1 VLSQEDDTDND
12 DEGGQPLL
20 FAYSAGSRGSDWH
33 YPVDFCGGLYRYTD
47 IVAMLDCVPA
57 YADIFT
63 HAASADGTLRILLC
77 ELRWAEQLFVL
88 PCLFFASFA
97 GESSLKLNPNILEVE
112 LNRVFWQTQSPTGS
126 NNAVVRHPST
136 GIAGDGVDLGAVTAG
151 RELVS
156 SPFQHSYAHALCLS
170 ADVLCVVTVNRVQT
184 TYNVPIYASVA
195 SSTKKDDNDNDEC
208 TSTVA
213 NGDNN
218 IIAICDGSEESLNA
232 LLCVDTNNQAPSA
245 ASSASHHEPAVRTST
260 YGCVKRSLDGAKYRW
275 DCNKTSVHVGGLH
288 FTPTQ
293 TTTPTQ
299 TQTQPQALSSRR
311 PASEGNDVCV
321 SVLMPVYNGARY
333 LERAVNSVYTQA
345 AQGPH
350 THLHSWMPPRRRLV
364 IDLVIVDDGST
375 DESYDIAMRL
385 QHRAQET
392 RQQSRK
398 SHESCVVTVQVIKL
412 PRNVGI
418 ATALDV
424 GLCVCKYEYVAR
436 LDCDDVCLPR
446 ADRFYKQ
453 AWYLNAN
460 PQICV
465 VGSQAILV
473 HEDEDEDSETHAN
486 TEARTEV
493 AGGIHTHP
501 VLCTFTAL
509 IRRCP
514 LLHSTVMMRKSRV
527 CAIGGYT
534 GRIIDKSKAGQ
545 VTQTHMDVD
554 AVAASNAINALIQV
568 ANADTNG
575 GGGCGRYELGVTV
588 TDPSLLTHST
598 ITHGPGSNCDAVL
611 GDGVRYIEDYML
623 WVRLLLRYHGD
634 TGPCVANMADCL
646 CAITIRPNSA
656 SRQAH
661 DAHTASEKQYFCH
674 FLRKHAVYEYLQPR
688 VHSLLSSRHADSD
701 GVQVDWSTMLECL
714 PMLTHPETHIQSRTD
729 YDRVMELLSHL
740 HTMFSLQSTSRCRKD
755 TAAAAAA
762 VAAVEGKEDDVD
774 THSLGM
780 LIDAEFAD
788 IRLRCMRALVQ
799 AVGYG
804 HPSVA
809 SVVNSAINTAD
820 IGTSG
825 SHGWGNGDGGVLLL
839 KSMIPFL

>member
-1 VLSQEDDTDND
+1 LCYGV
-12 DEGGQPLL
+12 
-20 FAYSAGSRGSDWH
+20 
-33 YPVDFCGGLYRYTD
+33 V
-47 IVAMLDCVPA
+47 
-57 YADIFT
+57 FT
-63 HAASADGTLRILLC
+63 
-77 ELRWAEQLFVL
+77 
-88 PCLFFASFA
+88 SFA
-97 GESSLKLNPNILEVE
+97 GESSMKLNPNILEVE

-126 NNAVVRHPST
+126 NNAVARHPST
-136 GIAGDGVDLGAVTAG
+136 GIAGDGVDLAAVAAG

-156 SPFQHSYAHALCLS
+156 SPVFQHAYTHALCLS

-195 SSTKKDDNDNDEC
+195 SCTKNDENVNDEC
-208 TSTVA
+208 ASTVA

-218 IIAICDGSEESLNA
+218 TIAGCDGSGESLNA
-232 LLCVDTNNQAPSA
+232 LLCVDTNGQVPSTTT
-245 ASSASHHEPAVRTST
+245 SHANPNEPAVDTST
-260 YGCVKRSLDGAKYRW
+260 CGCVKRSLDGAKYRW

-288 FTPTQ
+288 FTPF
-293 TTTPTQ
+293 PTQ
-299 TQTQPQALSSRR
+299 TQALSSQR
-311 PASEGNDVCV
+311 PNSEGNAVCV

-333 LERAVNSVYTQA
+333 MERAVNSVYTQA

-350 THLHSWMPPRRRLV
+350 THPHSRMPPRRRLV

-375 DESYDIAMRL
+375 DESFDIAMRL

-392 RQQSRK
+392 WQQSRK
-398 SHESCVVTVQVIKL
+398 SNESSVVTVQVIKL

-501 VLCTFTAL
+501 VLCTLTAL
-509 IRRCP
+509 LQRCP

-534 GRIIDKSKAGQ
+534 GRIITTSWAGQ
-545 VTQTHMDVD
+545 VRADAPTHLNGE
-554 AVAASNAINALIQV
+554 AIAGSKAINALIQVANV

-575 GGGCGRYELGVTV
+575 GGGCGQYELGVTV

-598 ITHGPGSNCDAVL
+598 NTYGSGSNRDVVL

-634 TGPCVANMADCL
+634 TGPCIANMADCL

-661 DAHTASEKQYFCH
+661 DAHAVSDRQYLCH

-688 VHSLLSSRHADSD
+688 VHSLVSSRHADSD

-714 PMLTHPETHIQSRTD
+714 PMLTHPEAHIQSRTD
-729 YDRVMELLSHL
+729 YDRAMELLSHL
-740 HTMFSLQSTSRCRKD
+740 HTMFSFQSSSRCRED
-755 TAAAAAA
+755 AAAAAA
-762 VAAVEGKEDDVD
+762 VAVVEGKEDDVD
-774 THSLGM
+774 THALGM
-780 LIDAEFAD
+780 LMDAEFAD
-788 IRLRCMRALVQ
+788 IRLRCMRAVVQ